1 MSGDEMR
8 ARQGDR
14 KGEPILKV
22 FVTGATGYIGSSVS
36 AALQKRGHPV
46 LGLARSLE
54 SAEKLQK
61 RGIEPYEGD
70 LRDKDSLV
78 AAARKTDAMVHVASP
93 SDSTSA
99 ELDNGVIDMVCSV
112 LAGTEKPFIYTSG
125 IWVIGETQGAD
136 EDSPLHPIP
145 LVKWRAVCEQ
155 RVLGAAKGDSNI
167 LACVLRPGIVYGRG
181 GGIPASF
188 FKSAKE
194 SGAVVFVGGGENHWP
209 VVQVDDLAD
218 LYVRTLE
225 NKTGGAVF
233 HGIAE
238 QGVKVRDIALAASDG
253 AGIPGKISPWPVEQA
268 RKTLGLFADALAL
281 DQKISSVKTR
291 RQLGWQPQAPRL
303 VEDLRQGSYQ
313 AAGA

>member
-1 MSGDEMR
+1 
-8 ARQGDR
+8 
-14 KGEPILKV
+14 LKI
-22 FVTGATGYIGSSVS
+22 FVTGATGYIGSAVS
-36 AALQKRGHPV
+36 AALQKRGHQV

-54 SAEKLQK
+54 SVQKLQQ

-78 AAARKTDAMVHVASP
+78 AAARKTDAMVHAASP

-99 ELDNGVIDMVCSV
+99 ELDNGVIDMICEVFP
-112 LAGTEKPFIYTSG
+112 GTEKPFIYTSG

-155 RVLGAAKGDSNI
+155 RVLAAAKGDSNI
-167 LACVLRPGIVYGRG
+167 RACVLRPGVVYGRG

-194 SGAVVFVGGGENHWP
+194 GGAVVFVGDGENHWP
-209 VVQVDDLAD
+209 LVHVDDLAD
-218 LYVRTLE
+218 VYVRALE
-225 NKTGGAVF
+225 NKSGGTVF
-233 HGIAE
+233 HGISE
-238 QGVKVRDIALAASDG
+238 EGVKVRDIALAASDG
-253 AGIPGKISPWPVEQA
+253 AGIPGKITPWAVDEA

-291 RQLGWQPQAPRL
+291 QQLGWEPKAPRL
-303 VEDLRQGSYQ
+303 VEELRQGSYK